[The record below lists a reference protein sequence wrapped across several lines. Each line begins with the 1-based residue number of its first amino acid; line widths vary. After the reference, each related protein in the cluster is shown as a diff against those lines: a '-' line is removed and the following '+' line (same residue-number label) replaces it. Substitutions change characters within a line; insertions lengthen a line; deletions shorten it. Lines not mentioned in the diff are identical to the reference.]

1 MSHILTGDQEEALG
15 YESQILVQGIKIG
28 LASPK
33 YYCTGEIP
41 VTLGGTDYTPRGLTV
56 SSIPIGPSSSSR
68 ATVRLA
74 DQDSELALLWF
85 AERFTG
91 LTVTITEA
99 ILKDGEW
106 VITKSVPWLCTGA
119 GRDTNGN
126 FTISLS
132 GAGGMR
138 PRAGLTV
145 ATRDDFPFAPE
156 PGTIIR
162 LYDGE
167 ITVG

>member
-1 MSHILTGDQEEALG
+1 MSYNLTSDQEEVLG
-15 YESQILVQGIKIG
+15 YEYQPTVQGVKIG
-28 LASPK
+28 LISPK
-33 YYCTGEIP
+33 YYCTGEIV
-41 VTLGGTDYTPRGLTV
+41 VTLASDDYTPRGLTV
-56 SSIPIGPSSSSR
+56 STIPVGPSKTSK